1 MLLYPCGIHHH
12 VINIRVSPGRT
23 CSLLSESA
31 VSLNTSIQPVH
42 ESKEHGTKTLKSFS
56 QLLMVCNWQTNPAS
70 CFFDSFIV
78 SQLNVVLVTQVLLC
92 LLESLYLLP
101 PPPCL
106 ISPTHGHGQ
115 NTLYINGHSFV
126 LKPLSPGLLMATPPP
141 KKNQKMNWNNWKG
154 VRIY

>member
-1 MLLYPCGIHHH
+1 MLLRPRGVDDHR

-31 VSLNTSIQPVH
+31 ISLSASIQPVH

-78 SQLNVVLVTQVLLC
+78 PQLNVVLIAQVVLR
-92 LLESLYLLP
+92 LLESPYLLP

-106 ISPTHGHGQ
+106 VSPIHGHCQ
-115 NTLYINGHSFV
+115 NTLYINEHSFV
-126 LKPLSPGLLMATPPP
+126 LKPLSPGLLMVTPQ
-141 KKNQKMNWNNWKG
+141 KKSKNELK
-154 VRIY
+154 